1 MRGTE
6 RGGGSERRDAAE
18 VRGGD
23 AAEGEGE
30 VRVSL
35 AGTEERRVNLHVA
48 GGVRVGRADAALS
61 EQPNEEAAASTER
74 TNERTTALA
83 ARGQYYHDT
92 DTGHFIIRADA
103 PHDVGDELHIC
114 YSTANSQ
121 DTLSAYGF
129 VEGWGD
135 GEGGRGG
142 RPLTGLEGSLWEE
155 AGEENDQEHAHDHD
169 QTGTIPD
176 DGGIA
181 IPLFDPR
188 YLWQRQQREAGRGQE
203 GRGGQGGEAGGG
215 GTYSASTEV
224 RGGGEHVHSFGG
236 GEMMKSSQRRRHR
249 SSSSSIGSGRGRR
262 SGGGGGGG
270 GGDNEH
276 FDDNVYLGND
286 QVNDGTDDDDIDD
299 ASSTH
304 SGGGFLGPSLLCTA
318 LHGACPT
325 RSRRYA
331 LLAEVAVK
339 HGLHVGGGGLIID
352 QRHATFVSTAP
363 AEQGDKDDLF
373 WGKEA
378 KTPQDGG
385 GDDAGGR
392 TTASEADVETAGM
405 EGAAGEETNVDS
417 RRRKRE
423 FAMVVWLARASNAAL
438 ETALSLPNR
447 RSFLQRFGRG
457 IAALLLGEFDLLFH
471 ATCMV
476 IEWLAAQDHY
486 GRGYAMHEQAGG
498 GGGGGTTAK
507 GEAES
512 QCARA
517 VLMGTGTPT
526 GDDGQLDEQL
536 DERHRRCYALRL
548 VARQVD
554 SAHGFVRHIMSG
566 ATTGE
571 ADGSGEFGARYCA
584 FHGAHCDVY
593 RGLLGLGAEEGMD
606 GDQW

>member
-6 RGGGSERRDAAE
+6 RGGGSER
-18 VRGGD
+18 GD
-23 AAEGEGE
+23 AAEGGGE

-103 PHDVGDELHIC
+103 PHGVGDELHIC

-203 GRGGQGGEAGGG
+203 GRGGQTGEAGGG
-215 GTYSASTEV
+215 GTYSASVEV

-249 SSSSSIGSGRGRR
+249 SSSSSSSSIGSDRGRR

-270 GGDNEH
+270 GNEH

-286 QVNDGTDDDDIDD
+286 QVNDDTDDDDIDD

-331 LLAEVAVK
+331 WLAEVAVK
-339 HGLHVGGGGLIID
+339 HGLHVGGGGLIVD

-363 AEQGDKDDLF
+363 SEQGDKDDLF

-405 EGAAGEETNVDS
+405 EGAAGEETNVAD
-417 RRRKRE
+417 
-423 FAMVVWLARASNAAL
+423 
-438 ETALSLPNR
+438 
-447 RSFLQRFGRG
+447 
-457 IAALLLGEFDLLFH
+457 
-471 ATCMV
+471 
-476 IEWLAAQDHY
+476 
-486 GRGYAMHEQAGG
+486 
-498 GGGGGTTAK
+498 
-507 GEAES
+507 
-512 QCARA
+512 
-517 VLMGTGTPT
+517 
-526 GDDGQLDEQL
+526 
-536 DERHRRCYALRL
+536 
-548 VARQVD
+548 
-554 SAHGFVRHIMSG
+554 VR
-566 ATTGE
+566 
-571 ADGSGEFGARYCA
+571 
-584 FHGAHCDVY
+584 VY
-593 RGLLGLGAEEGMD
+593 T
-606 GDQW
+606 